1 MTRSLKLKMMVMHP
15 GRILGAISPW
25 PGFGRASRLRGIR
38 PQRRGGPE
46 GSSPMIEYKA
56 LS

>member
-1 MTRSLKLKMMVMHP
+1 MTRSLKLEMMVMHP
-15 GRILGAISPW
+15 GRFLGAISPW

-38 PQRRGGPE
+38 PQRRGGSE